1 MEYFFVTTNHLE
13 SAIWFKDES
22 DFIAGMNA
30 VPLIAATTGVIVV
43 AFILMSNHVHFI
55 LYCSY
60 DQALS
65 FINAYKKH
73 YSFYLASKYGI
84 KETLRRNAVDIRKID
99 TTGDSLEKAI
109 AYVQMNPVAANICI
123 NPFDYP
129 WGTGNSFFKVSPVR
143 GTPVKSL
150 SARSRHALFHS
161 RKDVPDG
168 LILGEAGFILPESYI
183 QKNRVEAIYRNP
195 NRMKHYLN
203 SSFKAKIKLE
213 SGGAEIPVLKDH
225 IVLPVMMELCKRL
238 FGKGTVNELSSEQ
251 LTELLRQ
258 MRYRCSSN
266 VYQLA
271 RLTGL
276 SYDQV
281 AKMLD

>member
-1 MEYFFVTTNHLE
+1 MEYYFVTTNHLE

-22 DFIAGMNA
+22 DFVVGMNA

-60 DQALS
+60 DQALR

-73 YSFYLASKYGI
+73 YSFYLACKYGI
-84 KETLRRNAVDIRKID
+84 KETLRRNSVDIRKID

-129 WGTGNSFFKVSPVR
+129 WGTGNSFFKVSPAR
-143 GTPVKSL
+143 GTSVKNL
-150 SARSRHALFHS
+150 SARTRQALFHS
-161 RKDVPDG
+161 RKDVPDN
-168 LILGEAGFILPESYI
+168 LLLGENGFVLPESYI
-183 QKNRVEAIYRNP
+183 QKNRVEAIFRSP

-203 SSFKAKIKLE
+203 SSSKAKIRLE
-213 SGGAEIPVLKDH
+213 SGDAEIPVLKDH
-225 IVLPVMMELCKRL
+225 IVLPVMMELCKKM
-238 FGKGTVNELSSEQ
+238 FGKGTVNELSAEQ
-251 LTELLRQ
+251 LSELLRQ

-276 SYDQV
+276 SYAQV